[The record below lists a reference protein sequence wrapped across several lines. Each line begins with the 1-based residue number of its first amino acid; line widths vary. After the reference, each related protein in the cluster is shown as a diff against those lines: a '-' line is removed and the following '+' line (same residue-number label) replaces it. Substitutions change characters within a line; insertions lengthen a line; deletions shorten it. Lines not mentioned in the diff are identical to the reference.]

1 MGWVLSNKTA
11 FQVRRSLELSV
22 VVAAI
27 RGKQVVLQ
35 TQTLRKIFGNSC
47 PNRQD
52 FGPVFHPFCD
62 VDMGG
67 TASA

>member
-27 RGKQVVLQ
+27 RSTQVVFQ
-35 TQTLRKIFGNSC
+35 TRTQESFSGILRRIAKILVQFFI
-47 PNRQD
+47 R
-52 FGPVFHPFCD
+52 FA
-62 VDMGG
+62 M
-67 TASA
+67 